1 MNLCIVRDI
10 FDFVMYYIYEQSGP
24 SLLIESFMTL
34 QSGHKGVARETI
46 CNHGEQK
53 DIFVDA

>member
-10 FDFVMYYIYEQSGP
+10 FDFVMYYIYGQSGP
-24 SLLIESFMTL
+24 IESFMTL